1 MEQNGKERRLLYS
14 KLRNKILGFWV
25 GLGFFVGVGL
35 LFFFSLPEI
44 SIFLTVIYV
53 KTSEL
58 YFKIN
63 FISILGLFDERNL
76 KGLIH
81 CYKAPKSKCRS
92 DIAGVRSRCR

>member
-14 KLRNKILGFWV
+14 KLRNKILGVWF
-25 GLGFFVGVGL
+25 GLGFFVGVVF
-35 LFFFSLPEI
+35 FFFSLPEI

-81 CYKAPKSKCRS
+81 CFKAPKSKCKS
-92 DIAGVRSRCR
+92 NIAGVRSRCR